1 MIEYPNKLD
10 KIFDKLNKN
19 GIKPIIVGGYVRDW
33 FLKKTNKDIDIEL
46 YGVHSLQIVQEILQ
60 EFGKVNNV
68 GKSFGVCKLNYYD
81 LELDFSLPRK
91 ENKTAKGHKGFDIIV
106 DTSLDFATAASRRDF
121 TINAMGF
128 DVIEKKLL
136 DPFDGKADLEQK
148 ILKAVNTN
156 SFSEDPLR
164 VLRIMQFGA
173 RFELRVDC
181 SLLKLAQNMIQN
193 NVLNELPKER
203 IFMEFEKLFLKSK
216 KISYGI
222 VLLQKMGGFDY
233 FQELSTLDKHQLAH
247 ILQALDYIYQ
257 FQLKNKAEII
267 ILSFALLS
275 LYFTYEQVLTFM
287 DRFTNNKKIV
297 DGVLH
302 LLFTPFDL
310 EKIDNYSIYKLST
323 QTNIEFY
330 SLFLRAKTLH
340 KKEQQINR
348 LVQKAKSLGVLNKK
362 LPPLVEGKDLIKLG
376 LQPSKEFS
384 KILDNTY
391 DAQMK
396 EIFSTKEKA
405 LQWVQNT
412 LLSK

>member
-257 FQLKNKAEII
+257 FQLKNKAEIV

>member
-10 KIFDKLNKN
+10 NIFDKLDKN

-33 FLKKTNKDIDIEL
+33 FLKKANKDIDIEL
-46 YGVHSLQIVQEILQ
+46 YGVNSLQTVQEILQ
-60 EFGKVNNV
+60 EFGEVNSV

-106 DTSLDFATAASRRDF
+106 DTSLDFTTAASRRDF
-121 TINAMGF
+121 TINAIGF

-136 DPFDGKADLEQK
+136 DPFCGKADLEQK

-173 RFELRVDC
+173 RFELRVDP
-181 SLLKLAQNMIQN
+181 SLLELAQNMIQN
-193 NVLNELPKER
+193 NVLEELPKER
-203 IFMEFEKLFLKSK
+203 IFMEFEKLFVKSK

-233 FQELSTLDKHQLAH
+233 FQELSTLDQHQLAH
-247 ILQALDYIYQ
+247 ILKALDYIYQ
-257 FQLKNKAEII
+257 FQLENKTEII

-275 LYFTYEQVLTFM
+275 LYFTYEQVLIFLN
-287 DRFTNNKKIV
+287 RFTNNKKII

-310 EKIDNYSIYKLST
+310 EKIDNYSIYKLSS

-340 KKEQQINR
+340 KKEKQIDR
-348 LVQKAKSLGVLNKK
+348 LVQKAKKLGVFNKK
-362 LPPLVEGKDLIKLG
+362 LSPLVEGKDLIKLG

-384 KILDNTY
+384 RILENAY

-412 LLSK
+412 LVSK